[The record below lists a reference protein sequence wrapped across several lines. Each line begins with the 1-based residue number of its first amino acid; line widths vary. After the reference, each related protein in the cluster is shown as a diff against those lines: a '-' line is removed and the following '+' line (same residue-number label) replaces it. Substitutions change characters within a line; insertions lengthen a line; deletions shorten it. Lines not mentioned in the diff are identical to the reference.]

1 MLQKNP
7 TFFPQ
12 LNKNS
17 KTKIKQQAIQWA
29 IQWAITK
36 RYGWCQVFSES
47 LTDPTPVLC
56 AIISPSK
63 ANCFHGPSPKD
74 AFKHS
79 HETCLSPFDAS
90 TFSCC
95 LTVFQNSNTET

>member
-12 LNKNS
+12 LNINS
-17 KTKIKQQAIQWA
+17 KTKIKQQAIQR
-29 IQWAITK
+29 AITK
-36 RYGWCQVFSES
+36 RFGWCQVFSES

-63 ANCFHGPSPKD
+63 ANRFHGPSPKD

-79 HETCLSPFDAS
+79 QGSFMKHVCPLLMLLHFP
-90 TFSCC
+90 
-95 LTVFQNSNTET
+95 VV